1 MSDKYTVQQIKTA
14 VAALKAY
21 KEKPFVKHQWEELVL
36 RLSHDSDPCLREKMK
51 REMNDV
57 MVKDPGFSVFIMQ

>member
-1 MSDKYTVQQIKTA
+1 MSAKYSDQQIKTA

-21 KEKPFVKHQWEELVL
+21 KEKPFVEHQWEELVL
-36 RLSHDSDPCLREKMK
+36 RLSHDSDPGMREKMK

-57 MVKDPGFSVFIMQ
+57 MAKDPGFSIFMMQ